1 MERGKTALKIEFK
14 PMSEPDRLKSGNA
27 PAAANIEVGPMS
39 ESDLPEVMEIEKV
52 SFPTPWSKES
62 YLAELES
69 EAACY
74 RVVRLDGK
82 LVGYGG
88 MWLIVDEAHITNI
101 AVHPDFRQQ
110 RIGERLMGEL
120 ISLANQHKAIGITLE
135 VRPSNQG
142 ALRLYNKLGFLPTA
156 IRKGYY
162 SDTGEDALIM
172 WKYLVP
178 VKSVSL

>member
-1 MERGKTALKIEFK
+1 
-14 PMSEPDRLKSGNA
+14 
-27 PAAANIEVGPMS
+27 MS

-62 YLAELES
+62 YLAELENDGTQ
-69 EAACY
+69 Y

-110 RIGERLMGEL
+110 RIGERLMTEL
-120 ISLANQHKAIGITLE
+120 IGLANQHKLTGITLE

-156 IRKGYY
+156 FRKGYY

-178 VKSVSL
+178 VKSVSI

>member
-1 MERGKTALKIEFK
+1 MKFEFK
-14 PMSEPDRLKSGNA
+14 PMSEPDRLNSGNA
-27 PAAANIEVGPMS
+27 SSTAKIEVKPMS

-62 YLAELES
+62 YLAELEN
-69 EAACY
+69 EAARY
-74 RVVRLDGK
+74 RVVRLEGK

-88 MWLIVDEAHITNI
+88 MWLIVDEAHITNVAI
-101 AVHPDFRQQ
+101 HPDFRQQ
-110 RIGERLMGEL
+110 GIGERLMTEL
-120 ISLANQHKAIGITLE
+120 IGLANQHKAIGITLE

-178 VKSVSL
+178 VKLVSI